1 MAMAINRSQDYMKA
15 SNNIALAPALE
26 TFELQS
32 ALMMPL
38 TCMRH
43 LKQDRLIVVHP
54 LASHIC
60 SNLISDKHWISE
72 NVLCLLSN
80 AVKYSNDGTVD
91 LRITVVNN
99 STKWCNSRQSS
110 MEQMVHV
117 SVEDTGIG
125 ISEEKRNEL
134 FQPFKQ
140 AQRHAGGTGLGLFS
154 LSKRIEA
161 LGGAVGVEP
170 RSDDKQGSIFWF
182 TFPYRPCLD
191 TIAGCSF
198 STPEIDGD
206 STPYSRRILLVDD
219 SPSVLKVIIIIV
231 IIIIIIIM
239 SSSSSCH
246 QNHYHHNVIIIITII
261 IIIEGDVKV
270 AYDE

>member
-1 MAMAINRSQDYMKA
+1 MNASSQFMAMAINRSQDYMKA
-15 SNNIALAPALE
+15 SNNIALAPAME

-54 LASHIC
+54 LATHIC
-60 SNLISDKHWISE
+60 SNIISDKHWISE

-91 LRITVVNN
+91 LRITIVNN
-99 STKWCNSRQSS
+99 STKWCNSQQSS

-117 SVEDTGIG
+117 RVEDTGIG

-170 RSDDKQGSIFWF
+170 RSDNKQGSMFWF

-191 TIAGCSF
+191 TIIFCS
-198 STPEIDGD
+198 SSEIDVE
-206 STPYSRRILLVDD
+206 TTRYSRRILLVDD
-219 SPSVLKVIIIIV
+219 SPSVLKVIINIV
-231 IIIIIIIM
+231 IIIIITNHYHHYHHYHHHVILIIIIIIFIIIM
-239 SSSSSCH
+239 SSLSS
-246 QNHYHHNVIIIITII
+246 
-261 IIIEGDVKV
+261 
-270 AYDE
+270 